1 VDVDMVGTY
10 DLWLVILSIVV
21 AVIASHVALD
31 LTATLDT
38 VGA

>member
-1 VDVDMVGTY
+1 MVGTY

-31 LTATLDT
+31 LTVTLDT